1 MYRNDKGYSDPTA
14 GVALSNVCRDVKRE
28 RRKRNTI
35 KQRPKVYV
43 VSKFSG
49 DIKSNMK
56 YAAKCCRFVAKKS
69 RIPIASHL
77 MYPVMGFRDSIAEER
92 EMCCMFGL
100 ALLSVC
106 DEVWCF
112 TVNGE
117 VSEGMQTELDE
128 AKHLKIPI
136 KYFNSEVSK

>member
-14 GVALSNVCRDVKRE
+14 GMALSNVCHDVKRE
-28 RRKRNTI
+28 RRHRNSI
-35 KQRPKVYV
+35 KQRPKVYI

-56 YAAKCCRFVAKKS
+56 YAAKCSRFIAKKR
-69 RIPIASHL
+69 RIPVASHL

-100 ALLSVC
+100 ALLSLC